1 MTAVD
6 TNVAS
11 TTTTNSAGYYRVVDL
26 VPGKYRIRFMAAGFS
41 PLDLTDQEVLA
52 GQEVRVDPQL
62 KLGTVIEHV
71 QVTAEVPLL
80 KTAASNFSARTA

>member
-11 TTTTNSAGYYRVVDL
+11 TTTTNSAGYCRVVDL
-26 VPGKYRIRFMAAGFS
+26 VPGKYRIRFVAAG
-41 PLDLTDQEVLA
+41 
-52 GQEVRVDPQL
+52 L

-80 KTAASNFSARTA
+80 KTAASNFSTRTA